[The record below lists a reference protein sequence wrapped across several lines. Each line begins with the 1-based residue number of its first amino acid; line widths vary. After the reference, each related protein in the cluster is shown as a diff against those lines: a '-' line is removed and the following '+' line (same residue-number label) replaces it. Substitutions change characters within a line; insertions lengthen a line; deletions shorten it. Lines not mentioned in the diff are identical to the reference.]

1 MLRIRSSSSKY
12 CWAEHNRI
20 FNAQTLELIVIHNH
34 NFVYVSSC
42 IHKIGDV
49 VAGTSVKWFDPG
61 DCDSSV
67 LSCILLSWCAHA
79 CRARK
84 NYHVTFMKYTSR
96 APART
101 HNAFS

>member
-1 MLRIRSSSSKY
+1 MLMIRSSSSKY

-20 FNAQTLELIVIHNH
+20 FNAQTLELIVIHNQ

-67 LSCILLSWCAHA
+67 LSCILLSCMVCA
-79 CRARK
+79 R
-84 NYHVTFMKYTSR
+84 VSR
-96 APART
+96 AKELSRDIHEIYIACACE
-101 HNAFS
+101 NS